1 MRSSIFEMDP
11 SALRLEIATQMEKAD
26 PALLLQRV
34 GEIEKNYGALTAKS
48 LALVQDFCKTAP
60 LPQGVFVGEQDRLQ
74 MYRAFCGLL
83 SRLEAVSAELG
94 SLLFALSSA
103 EASILSLYEADAWAE
118 AALFLLSQKQEARQE
133 CEESLAKLLQDRE
146 KRNACTETVSVLHR
160 QISSGLERPLR
171 DLLCEGGKLSDGEH
185 EGKACDPRGLL
196 RLCQGFCLSVEQGRL
211 QNTH

>member
-1 MRSSIFEMDP
+1 MSLSILEMDP
-11 SALRLEIATQMEKAD
+11 SALRIEIAAQMEKND
-26 PALLLQRV
+26 PTLLLQRV
-34 GEIEKNYGALTAKS
+34 GEVETNFDVLTAKC
-48 LALVQDFCKTAP
+48 LALVQDFCKTAT
-60 LPQGVFVGEQDRLQ
+60 LPQGVFVGEQDRLH

-94 SLLFALSSA
+94 SLILALSSA

-133 CEESLAKLLQDRE
+133 CEASLAKLLRNRE
-146 KRNACTETVSVLHR
+146 KRNACTETVSALHR

-171 DLLCEGGKLSDGEH
+171 NLLCEGGKLSDGEH

-211 QNTH
+211 QNIH